1 MNSFGYQFND
11 QYNNPAINNTECS
24 LSKLITTV
32 WEIMDQLKI
41 ELSNLLNEDW
51 SPTSQTW
58 SNRSSEEDRLTVIG
72 AVEDVI
78 KIQMRG

>member
-1 MNSFGYQFND
+1 MNSFGYQFHD
-11 QYNNPAINNTECS
+11 QYNNPTINNTECS

-32 WEIMDQLKI
+32 WKIMDQLKI